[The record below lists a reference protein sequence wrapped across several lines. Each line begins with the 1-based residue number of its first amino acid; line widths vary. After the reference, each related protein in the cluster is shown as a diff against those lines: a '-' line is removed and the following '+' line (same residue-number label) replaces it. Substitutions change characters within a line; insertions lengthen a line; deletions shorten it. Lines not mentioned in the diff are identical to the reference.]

1 MNKFFRYSG
10 AKDKFT
16 TLINMNIKTNK
27 NIYCEPFI
35 GSGAVLFNLNKSFD
49 KYIINDIDRNII
61 RIYKSF
67 KNISYEYYKEVIDSV
82 FNKFGRFTDDRRYI
96 SKEAGEAGE
105 AGEVAKTNYYNF
117 RNWFNIYYWNTD
129 TEIEGIYL
137 HILANSCI
145 NSMLRFGPN
154 GMNQGFGNRCYILDK
169 RNFNNIQNILQ
180 RTEIYNGSYK
190 DLLKEDAFFFFDP
203 PYASQA
209 SSYTGFSFQDQ
220 EEFLELISDK
230 EYLYTDILNEVNSKL
245 TNRLIMREMVS
256 TAPSSDKSKNTNIE
270 CLFSSY
276 SLCNDW

>member
-16 TLINMNIKTNK
+16 SIINTNIKTDK
-27 NIYCEPFI
+27 KIYCEPFI
-35 GSGAVLFNLNKSFD
+35 GSGVVLFNLNKNFD

-67 KNISYEYYKEVIDSV
+67 KTISYDYYKEVIDSV
-82 FNKFGRFTDDRRYI
+82 FNKFGRFTDT
-96 SKEAGEAGE
+96 ET
-105 AGEVAKTNYYNF
+105 AKTNYYNF
-117 RNWFNIYYWNTD
+117 RHWFNENHWNADTD
-129 TEIEGIYL
+129 LEGIYL
-137 HILANSCI
+137 HMLANSCI

-154 GMNQGFGNRCYILDK
+154 GMNQGFGLRFSELDQ
-169 RNFNNIQNILQ
+169 NTFNNVQNILK

-209 SSYTGFSFQDQ
+209 SSYSGFSFEDQ
-220 EEFLELISDK
+220 EEFLELIKDK
-230 EYLYTDILNEVNSKL
+230 EYLYTDILNDVNLKL
-245 TNRLIMREMVS
+245 PNRLVLREMVS
-256 TAPSSDKSKNTNIE
+256 TAPSTNKSKNSNIE

>member
-16 TLINMNIKTNK
+16 SLININIKTDK
-27 NIYCEPFI
+27 KIYCEPFI

-67 KNISYEYYKEVIDSV
+67 KNISYAYYKEVIDSV
-82 FNKFGRFTDDRRYI
+82 FKEFGRFTDDRRYI
-96 SKEAGEAGE
+96 SKE

-117 RNWFNIYYWNTD
+117 RNWFNSNHWNTD
-129 TEIEGIYL
+129 TELEGIYL
-137 HILANSCI
+137 HMLANSCI

-154 GMNQGFGNRCYILDK
+154 GMNQGFGLRFSELDQTI
-169 RNFNNIQNILQ
+169 FNNIQNILQ

-220 EEFLELISDK
+220 EEFLELIKDK

-245 TNRLIMREMVS
+245 QNKLVMREMVS

-270 CLFSSY
+270 CLFASY
-276 SLCNDW
+276 SLDNEW

>member
-16 TLINMNIKTNK
+16 PIINANIKTDK
-27 NIYCEPFI
+27 KIYCEPFI

-82 FNKFGRFTDDRRYI
+82 FKEFGRFTDDRRYI
-96 SKEAGEAGE
+96 SKE

-117 RNWFNIYYWNTD
+117 RNWFNSNHWNTD
-129 TEIEGIYL
+129 TELEGIYL
-137 HILANSCI
+137 HMLANSCI

-154 GMNQGFGNRCYILDK
+154 GMNQGYGNRCYILGE
-169 RNFNNIQNILQ
+169 NTFNNIQSILQ
-180 RTEIYNGSYK
+180 RTEIHNGSYK

-220 EEFLELISDK
+220 EEFLELIKDK
-230 EYLYTDILNEVNSKL
+230 EYLYTDILNGVNSKL
-245 TNRLIMREMVS
+245 QNKLVIREMVS
-256 TAPSSDKSKNTNIE
+256 TAPSTNKGKNSNIE

-276 SLCNDW
+276 SLNDDW

>member
-16 TLINMNIKTNK
+16 SIINYNIKTDK
-27 NIYCEPFI
+27 KIYCEPFI
-35 GSGAVLFNLNKSFD
+35 GSGAVLFNLNKEFD
-49 KYIINDIDRNII
+49 KYIVNDIDRNII

-82 FNKFGRFTDDRRYI
+82 FKEFGRFTDDCRYI
-96 SKEAGEAGE
+96 SKEAGD
-105 AGEVAKTNYYNF
+105 VAKTNYYNF
-117 RNWFNIYYWNTD
+117 RNWFNSNHWNTD
-129 TEIEGIYL
+129 TELEGIYL
-137 HILANSCI
+137 HMLANSCI

-154 GMNQGFGNRCYILDK
+154 GMNQGFGLRFSELDQTT
-169 RNFNNIQNILQ
+169 FNNIQNILQ

-220 EEFLELISDK
+220 EEFLELIKDK

-245 TNRLIMREMVS
+245 QNRIVMREMVS

-276 SLCNDW
+276 NLDNDW

>member
-16 TLINMNIKTNK
+16 SLININIKTDK
-27 NIYCEPFI
+27 KIYWEPFI

-82 FNKFGRFTDDRRYI
+82 FKEFGRFTDDRRYI
-96 SKEAGEAGE
+96 SKE

-117 RNWFNIYYWNTD
+117 RNWFNANHWNTD
-129 TEIEGIYL
+129 TELEGIYL
-137 HILANSCI
+137 HMLANSCI

-154 GMNQGFGNRCYILDK
+154 GMNQGYGNRCYILDEDT
-169 RNFNNIQNILQ
+169 FNNIHNILQ

-220 EEFLELISDK
+220 EEFLELIKDK

-245 TNRLIMREMVS
+245 QNKLVMREMVS

-276 SLCNDW
+276 SLDNEW

>member
-10 AKDKFT
+10 AKDKFASI
-16 TLINMNIKTNK
+16 INANIKADK
-27 NIYCEPFI
+27 NVYCEPFV
-35 GSGAVLFNLNKSFD
+35 GSGSVLFNLNKNFD

-82 FNKFGRFTDDRRYI
+82 FKEFGRFTDDRRYI
-96 SKEAGEAGE
+96 SKE

-117 RNWFNIYYWNTD
+117 RNWFNSNHWNTD
-129 TEIEGIYL
+129 TELEGIYL
-137 HILANSCI
+137 HMLANSCI

-154 GMNQGFGNRCYILDK
+154 GMNQGFGNRCYMLD
-169 RNFNNIQNILQ
+169 RTTFNNIQNILQ

-209 SSYTGFSFQDQ
+209 SSYTGFSFEDQ
-220 EEFLELISDK
+220 EEFLELIKDK
-230 EYLYTDILNEVNSKL
+230 EYLYTDILNDVNSKL
-245 TNRLIMREMVS
+245 QNRLVLRKMVN
-256 TAPSSDKSKNTNIE
+256 TAPNSDKSKNSNIE
-270 CLFSSY
+270 CLFASY
-276 SLCNDW
+276 SLDINW

>member
-96 SKEAGEAGE
+96 SR
-105 AGEVAKTNYYNF
+105 EVAKTNYYNF
-117 RNWFNIYYWNTD
+117 RNWFNIYHWNTD

-154 GMNQGFGNRCYILDK
+154 GMNQGFGLRFSELDQ
-169 RNFNNIQNILQ
+169 NSFNNIQNILQ

-209 SSYTGFSFQDQ
+209 SSYSGFSFEDQ
-220 EEFLELISDK
+220 EEFLELIKDK
-230 EYLYTDILNEVNSKL
+230 EYLYTDILNDINSKL
-245 TNRLIMREMVS
+245 QNRLVMREMVS
-256 TAPSSDKSKNTNIE
+256 TAPSTDKSKNSNIE